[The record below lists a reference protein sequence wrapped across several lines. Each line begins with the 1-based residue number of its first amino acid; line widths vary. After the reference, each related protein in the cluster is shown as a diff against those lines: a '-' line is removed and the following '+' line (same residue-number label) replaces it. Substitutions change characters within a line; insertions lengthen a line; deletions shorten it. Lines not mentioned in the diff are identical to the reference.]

1 MPLDHNARIYPTREA
16 WLASRDAL
24 SIGASEAAVAL
35 GVSPYGTPWDLYER
49 KRGVIQPGS
58 APMARGRK
66 WEHRV
71 LEDYAEAADVQLL
84 TAPEA
89 IFPGQTGIVTLA
101 HSDFPWL
108 RASPDAFSR
117 SNGVLGGVEAK
128 TSTDPG
134 AWTPEAGTVIEA
146 WSDEF
151 ATMIPAHYAVQVYVS
166 LEISG
171 LPYWDLCA
179 LVPAAGWLEM
189 RWVRVMRDQQTQF
202 DLTLALAK
210 WQELHL
216 VRGEAPAIDGSG
228 ACNRALSASFS
239 KRPARES
246 TGEELALL
254 VEFAAIK
261 GQMKTLEER
270 SDFLKNTL
278 IQAASGSRLNANSAK
293 GSPYGQPQH
302 NEGRKLLDTF
312 RLQTEFPDA
321 WEACQKTGQPF
332 TTFNLYK
339 FGEK

>member
-1 MPLDHNARIYPTREA
+1 MNARIYPNREL

-24 SIGASEAAVAL
+24 SIGASEAAQAL
-35 GVSPYGTPWDLYER
+35 GVSPYGGPWELYER
-49 KRGVIQPGS
+49 KQGKAQPDS

-66 WEHRV
+66 WEARV
-71 LEDYAEAADVQLL
+71 LEDYAEAAEVQLVD
-84 TAPEA
+84 ASWAFFRQNE
-89 IFPGQTGIVTLA
+89 GIVTLS

-108 RASPDAFSR
+108 RCSPDSFSR

-134 AWTPEAGTVIEA
+134 AWTPEAGTIIEA
-146 WSDEF
+146 WSDKF

-179 LVPAAGWLEM
+179 LVPATGWLEM
-189 RWVRVMRDQQTQF
+189 RWVRIMRDVPTQSAIVAM
-202 DLTLALAK
+202 LVE
-210 WQELHL
+210 WQEKHL
-216 VRGEAPAIDGSG
+216 IKSIPPEIDGSG
-228 ACNRALSASFS
+228 ACNRALSASFQ
-239 KRPARES
+239 KRDARES

-254 VEFAAIK
+254 MEFAAIK

-270 SDFLKNTL
+270 ADLLKNQL
-278 IQAASGSRLNANSAK
+278 IQISNGARMLANSGK
-293 GSPYGQPQH
+293 GSPYGQPQF
-302 NEGRKLLDTF
+302 NKGKTSIDTTKLKA
-312 RLQTEFPDA
+312 EFPA
-321 WEACQKTGQPF
+321 AFEACQKEGQPF